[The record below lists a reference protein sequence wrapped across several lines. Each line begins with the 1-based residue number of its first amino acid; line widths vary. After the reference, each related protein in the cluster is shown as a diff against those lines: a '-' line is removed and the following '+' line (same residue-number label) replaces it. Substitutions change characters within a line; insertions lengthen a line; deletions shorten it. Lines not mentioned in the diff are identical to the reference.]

1 MIMEDNRYRLTVV
14 LGPTASGKT
23 RYAVQLAGSTGAEII
38 SADSRQIYR
47 GMDIG
52 TGKDLAEYV
61 YDGHPVPYHLI
72 DIVDAGVRY
81 DIFRYQRDF
90 AAAYSDIVSRGKP
103 VILCGGS
110 GLYLESVTRN
120 YAIPEVPSNPAL
132 RAELEQYSDE
142 YLIGMLKSLTTP
154 HNTTDYDTRKRLIR
168 AIEIAVYQKEH
179 PEDTGVFGKNMM
191 EFAPEEVHY
200 IGLSVSREERNARI
214 DRRLDA
220 RLQEGMVDE
229 VRRLLDSGLSPDD
242 LIYYGLE
249 YKFVTLYLT
258 GQLSYDEMRARL
270 AIAIHQFAKRQ
281 MTWFRGME
289 RRGIHIDWIS
299 I

>member
-1 MIMEDNRYRLTVV
+1 MSDVAKYRLTVV

-23 RYAVQLAGSTGAEII
+23 RYAVQLAGKTGAEII

-52 TGKDLAEYV
+52 TGKDLGEYV
-61 YDGHPVPYHLI
+61 YEGTPVPYHLI

-90 AAAYSDIVSRGKP
+90 AVAYNDIVSRGRP

-110 GLYLESVTRN
+110 GLYIESVTRN

-142 YLIGMLKSLTTP
+142 YLIDMLKSLTVP
-154 HNTTDYDTRKRLIR
+154 HNTTDYDTRKRLIRAIESKRLIR

-179 PEDTGVFGKNMM
+179 PEDAGVFSGDNAPLTR
-191 EFAPEEVHY
+191 FAPEEVHY

-220 RLQEGMVDE
+220 RLKEGMIDE
-229 VRRLLDSGLSPDD
+229 VRRLLESGLSPDD
-242 LIYYGLE
+242 LIPG
-249 YKFVTLYLT
+249 
-258 GQLSYDEMRARL
+258 R
-270 AIAIHQFAKRQ
+270 
-281 MTWFRGME
+281 
-289 RRGIHIDWIS
+289 
-299 I
+299 

>member
-1 MIMEDNRYRLTVV
+1 MSSDLEKYRLTVV

-23 RYAVQLAGSTGAEII
+23 RYAVRLAGEAGAEII

-52 TGKDLAEYV
+52 TGKDLGEYV
-61 YDGHPVPYHLI
+61 YEGRPVPYHLI
-72 DIVDAGVRY
+72 DIVDA
-81 DIFRYQRDF
+81 F
-90 AAAYSDIVSRGKP
+90 AAAYNDIVSRGRP

-110 GLYLESVTRN
+110 GLYIESVTRN

-142 YLIGMLKSLTTP
+142 YLIDMLKSLTVP

-179 PEDTGVFGKNMM
+179 PEDAGVFSGDNAPLAR
-191 EFAPEEVHY
+191 FAPEEVHY

-220 RLQEGMVDE
+220 RLKEGMIDE
-229 VRRLLDSGLSPDD
+229 VRRLLESGLSPDD

-258 GQLSYDEMRARL
+258 RQMSYDEMHAKL

-289 RRGIHIDWIS
+289 RRGIHIDWVTV
-299 I
+299 